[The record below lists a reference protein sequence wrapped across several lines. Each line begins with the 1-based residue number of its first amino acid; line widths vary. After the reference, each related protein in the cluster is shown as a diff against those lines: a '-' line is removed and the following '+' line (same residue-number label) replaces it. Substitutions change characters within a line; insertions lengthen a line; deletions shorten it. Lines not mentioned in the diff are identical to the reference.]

1 MLLRVL
7 PLLQKA
13 QLQIMQN
20 KPLFATPAVHRPL
33 QMPSMDEDDIPL
45 AAKLKAR
52 NCSKRQVSYLEPTDA
67 SSSESLSKKYKD
79 SDDDLPLITKL
90 SKLKTKSSSS
100 SLKVIR
106 ITDNDSQNAIE
117 EKKEKK
123 PHKRSSSLLTET
135 VPMDESEAE
144 EHRWWEDPSFLEEGN
159 EIKWTSL
166 QHNGVLF
173 PPEYIPHGIP
183 LVYAGEEIVLPP
195 EAEEVA
201 GFFAALLE
209 TEHAKNEIFAKN
221 FFEDFRALLI
231 QKFPLLAQ
239 KITNFALCD
248 FTKMHYYFEQL
259 KEAKKSISK
268 EDKEKIKRDKAAL
281 EEKYTFCLLDG
292 RRERVGNFR
301 VEPPGLFRGRG
312 KHPKTGK
319 LKARVLPEQIT
330 INIGEGAPIPKPPEG
345 HSWGKVIHNNEV
357 AWLACWNE
365 NINGQYKY
373 VLFAANSSLKGQSD
387 YKKFEKARELKLR
400 IDKIRSEMKKELL
413 DKSQSIRQRATALW
427 LIDKLALRAGN
438 EKGDEEADTV
448 GCCSLRVEH
457 IQLEEPHFVIFD
469 FLGKDSIRYYNR
481 VAVDKQVFANLELF
495 TKGKEGQSMLF
506 DTLSAP
512 TLNSYLD
519 TLMPGLTAKV
529 FRTFNASF
537 TFQQQ
542 LDLTPDNL
550 ENVHEKILSYNRSNR
565 EVAILCNHQRAVPK
579 THHVSIAKLQEKI
592 SIVKLQRHRVKRELK
607 EALKLK
613 ELQEHAHVLHPES
626 DFEEEEVIELEHRL
640 ELEKEEKALKKKE
653 LNLSSTQQQASGAEE
668 SSSGNTTAAP
678 TSHIKNSHSFGNL
691 TPEKLFAALERFN
704 GKIAALK
711 MQLIDRDENKTTAL
725 GTSKTNYL
733 DPRISAAWCKKHA
746 VPIERIFPKTLRE
759 KFRWALAV
767 DADWKF

>member
-1 MLLRVL
+1 
-7 PLLQKA
+7 
-13 QLQIMQN
+13 
-20 KPLFATPAVHRPL
+20 
-33 QMPSMDEDDIPL
+33 MPSMDEDDIPL
-45 AAKLKAR
+45 AARLKAK
-52 NCSKRQVSYLEPTDA
+52 NVSKRQVTQFENSDIV
-67 SSSESLSKKYKD
+67 SSESLSKKLKD
-79 SDDDLPLITKL
+79 TDDDLPLIAKL
-90 SKLKTKSSSS
+90 SKLKTKSSTS

-106 ITDNDSQNAIE
+106 ITDNDSQKQLTE
-117 EKKEKK
+117 KEKK
-123 PHKRSSSLLTET
+123 PSKKSTSIQAETALLE
-135 VPMDESEAE
+135 ESEAE

-159 EIKWTSL
+159 EIKWTTL

-195 EAEEVA
+195 EAEEIA

-221 FFEDFRALLI
+221 FFEDFRSLLVE
-231 QKFPLLAQ
+231 KFPLLAQ
-239 KITNFALCD
+239 KITSFHLCD

-268 EDKEKIKRDKAAL
+268 EDKEKIKRDKAQL
-281 EEKYTFCLLDG
+281 EEKYMFCLLDG
-292 RRERVGNFR
+292 RKERVGNFR

-319 LKARVLPEQIT
+319 LKARVQPEQIT
-330 INIGEGAPIPKPPEG
+330 INIGEGVQVPKPPEG
-345 HSWGKVIHNNEV
+345 HSWGKVIHNNQV

-387 YKKFEKARELKLR
+387 YKKFEKARELKLH
-400 IDKIRSEMKKELL
+400 IQKIRIQMKKELV
-413 DKSQSIRQRATALW
+413 DKSPVIRQRATALW

-457 IQLEEPHFVIFD
+457 IQLEEPNFVVFD

-481 VAVDKQVFANLELF
+481 VAVDEQVFSNLKLF
-495 TKGKEGQSMLF
+495 TDQKDGQSMLF
-506 DTLSAP
+506 DSLSAP

-542 LDLTPDNL
+542 LDLTPENL
-550 ENVHEKILSYNRSNR
+550 ENIHEKILSYNRSNR

-579 THHVSIAKLQEKI
+579 THHVSIAKLKEKI

-607 EALKLK
+607 EILKLK
-613 ELQEHAHVLHPES
+613 ELQEHAHILHEES
-626 DFEEEEVIELEHRL
+626 DFEEDEVIELEHRL
-640 ELEKEEKALKKKE
+640 ELEKEEKARKKKE
-653 LNLSSTQQQASGAEE
+653 LNLSQQQQQQASGTEE
-668 SSSGNTTAAP
+668 SSSCGSNLATSE
-678 TSHIKNSHSFGNL
+678 TSHVKNSHSFGNL
-691 TPEKLFAALERFN
+691 SREKLFSALERFN
-704 GKIAALK
+704 GKLAALK
-711 MQLIDRDENKTTAL
+711 MQIIDRDENKTTAL

-733 DPRISAAWCKKHA
+733 DPRISAAWCKKHS